1 MFKARI
7 IEPKGFGK
15 GLLQVLMYAED
26 PQFGGMAFLGSMGP
40 AERVSLYLYKNFT
53 IVIAF
58 NDKTYLNLSVDEVEV
73 EADLSDEAKD
83 RIIIRDH
90 RKEAECSAR

>member
-1 MFKARI
+1 VFKAKI
-7 IEPKGFGK
+7 IEPKGYRN

-40 AERVSLYLYKNFT
+40 AERVSLYLYRNFT

-73 EADLSDEAKD
+73 EPDLSDEAKD
-83 RIIIRDH
+83 RIIICNH